1 MRVQGKQILLTGAS
15 SGIGE
20 ALAIALSHK
29 GAKLILTARRT
40 NELER
45 VRANCHN
52 PDDHS
57 TFTMDLS
64 NPELVGGLVKEII
77 AQNGV
82 IDILINNAGISQR
95 SRVEDTNLTVEQH
108 IMAVN
113 YFSCLAATRAVL
125 PGMREKNAG
134 QIVVIS
140 SLNGKFSTPRRS
152 SYSAS
157 KHALHGY
164 FESLRGELHDSG
176 INITMVCPGFINTPI
191 SLSALKP
198 DGSHWGAMD
207 EAQAEGIS
215 AEKCAA
221 AVTRAIE
228 RNTPEIFIAGKE
240 KIGVY
245 LQRFAPFLF
254 RRIIHRLA
262 PP

>member
-1 MRVQGKQILLTGAS
+1 MLVQGKRILLTGAS

-20 ALAIALSHK
+20 ALAITLSQK
-29 GAKLILTARRT
+29 GAKLILTARRA

-52 PDDHS
+52 PDDHKV
-57 TFTMDLS
+57 FTMDLS
-64 NPELVGGLVKEII
+64 TPELVENSVKEIM
-77 AQNGV
+77 AQHGV

-113 YFSCLAATRAVL
+113 YFSCLATTRAVL
-125 PGMREKNAG
+125 PGMRQQNAG

-164 FESLRGELHDSG
+164 FESLRGELHGSG
-176 INITMVCPGFINTPI
+176 INIVMVCPGFINTPI
-191 SLSALKP
+191 SRSAIKS
-198 DGSHWGAMD
+198 DGSPWGAMD
-207 EAQAEGIS
+207 EAQAGGIS
-215 AEKCAA
+215 AEKCAK
-221 AVTRAIE
+221 AVTKGIE
-228 RNTPEIFIAGKE
+228 KNTPEVIIAGKE

-245 LQRFAPFLF
+245 LQRFSPFLF

-262 PP
+262 PL